1 MAQLMCSS
9 GWRRLQHD
17 DASLIRVHDRFSIT
31 NGTRYVVDNL
41 YLKMEP
47 ELAFVNIEFVF
58 YYNINRTE
66 EYSLVT
72 KSRAWSIDYKETIF
86 RSENCNDMRKKK
98 KNENKPDEVTNR
110 PVYVQRKSN
119 ELQWEFH
126 KRVHKE
132 CFRINLKY

>member
-1 MAQLMCSS
+1 MAQIMCSS
-9 GWRRLQHD
+9 EWRRLQHD

-58 YYNINRTE
+58 YYNIKRTE

-86 RSENCNDMRKKK
+86 WSENCNDMRKKK

-119 ELQWEFH
+119 ELQREFH